1 LPFGYKV
8 IKASNTED
16 NVVSA
21 PASVINTSN
30 QIADS
35 TQDELTLSASNRW
48 IKIDNNTED
57 TVKFGHKLSTFA
69 TGTNPNTFYGLI
81 ADESI
86 TSLDADNKFE
96 VPCLKFDEAGHIL
109 EARTHTVTL
118 PENFDKIS
126 VSLNDNTSTT
136 KLVGTAGI
144 ITANTLTDT
153 LNIAEGNRW
162 INIDA
167 DPKNDKITF
176 SHYVDPIEST
186 TNITDLNTATKKTI
200 PIHELTW
207 DAAGHITNNVT
218 HTYTI
223 PDNFKTVSIKNNG
236 NNLTKTNIT
245 ALNSDLIAETMVD
258 TVTLDTGNRWIQFI
272 GDKDTNKVTI
282 YHAKPGE
289 APVENTTK
297 TGNEEPVFGATF
309 EIPEVKYDEAGHIS
323 AKSTHTV
330 KIPLPSINA
339 NKEATTA
346 SVLTGIQ
353 LEPTTCAITQTNA
366 NVGTL
371 ALTGYT
377 VV

>member
-1 LPFGYKV
+1 LNLV
-8 IKASNTED
+8 AT
-16 NVVSA
+16 
-21 PASVINTSN
+21 
-30 QIADS
+30 
-35 TQDELTLSASNRW
+35 NRW
-48 IKIDNNTED
+48 IKLDTATED
-57 TVKFGHKLSTFA
+57 TVKFGHKLSAFA
-69 TGTNPNTFYGLI
+69 DGTNPNTFYGLI
-81 ADESI
+81 ADESV

-96 VPCLKFDEAGHIL
+96 VPCLRFDEAGHIL

-136 KLVGTAGI
+136 KLVGTVGTISAD
-144 ITANTLTDT
+144 TLTDT

-167 DPKNDKITF
+167 DPNSDKLTF

-186 TNITDLNTATKKTI
+186 TNTTDLNTATKKTI

-207 DAAGHITNNVT
+207 DAAGHITSNIT

-236 NNLTKTNIT
+236 NNLTETNIT
-245 ALNSDLIAETMVD
+245 ALNSDLVAETMVD

-272 GDKDTNKVTI
+272 GDKDTDKVTV

-289 APVENTTK
+289 APAENTTK
-297 TGNEEPVFGATF
+297 TGNEEPDFGVTF

-330 KIPLPSINA
+330 KIPLPSINE